1 MKVKCGIIY
10 NALQTI
16 IEIAEKP
23 MKISL
28 AAKFLRLSDDLQK
41 ESNFID
47 KQRRDILEKYAE
59 KDENDYFIINNGNI
73 KIKDNFIEE
82 AQNELNELSTLE
94 IEIPDRMITEE
105 DLEKSDLQLTV
116 NQLIKL
122 RDFFHKEI
130 EVIE

>member
-16 IEIAEKP
+16 VEIAEKP
-23 MKISL
+23 MKVSL

-41 ESNFID
+41 ESNYID

-59 KDENDYFIINNGNI
+59 KDENDNFIINDGSI
-73 KIKDNFIEE
+73 KIKDGFIEI

-116 NQLIKL
+116 NQLGKL
-122 RDFFHKEI
+122 REFFHKETEII
-130 EVIE
+130 E